1 MALEIQFKALAP
13 VDRTVE
19 LNDVD
24 LATVDEII
32 RESFLGILPYSDVSM
47 PINGWEVKAK
57 NLLDKYGVDP
67 TDKRSR
73 QTFFQAILKKCQ

>member
-1 MALEIQFKALAP
+1 MEIQFKALSP

-19 LNDVD
+19 VDEVD
-24 LATVDEII
+24 LATVDEILK
-32 RESFLGILPYSDVSM
+32 ESFLGILPYSDVSL

-57 NLLDKYGVDP
+57 NLLEKYGVDP

-73 QTFFQAILKKCQ
+73 QTFFQALLGK

>member
-1 MALEIQFKALAP
+1 MEIQFKALAP

-19 LNDVD
+19 VDEVD
-24 LATVDEII
+24 LATVDEIL
-32 RESFLGILPYSDVSM
+32 RESFLGILPYSDVSL

-57 NLLDKYGVDP
+57 NLLEKYGVDP

-73 QTFFQAILKKCQ
+73 QTFFQAILGKCQ